1 MRRSLIG
8 FRVIGVVLLLGL
20 AGCGGD
26 PKTDPSPAPSTPVT
40 SPASTTPSPPA
51 MPDAARANTRAG
63 AIAFVRHYIELINYA
78 QATGDVG
85 ALAAVEEGTCKSCSA
100 ASEGVRKHYESGGAI
115 KGGDWHVRSAN
126 VVRNDAIS
134 GWVVD
139 LVVRFDRQVVMFGN
153 SRPKEINPPAQSVI
167 SVQVSRSED
176 AWKVLEWTRGS

>member
-63 AIAFVRHYIELINYA
+63 AIAFVRHYIDVFNHAQLTGSTDELSA
-78 QATGDVG
+78 LSSPRCQDCQAAIQGLDQVYGAGGHIEGG
-85 ALAAVEEGTCKSCSA
+85 ALLAGPTSVEHNALEHFWLVLIRVDSGPQSVTSA
-100 ASEGVRKHYESGGAI
+100 GGAAPTNLP
-115 KGGDWHVRSAN
+115 GGRRSMKFSLA
-126 VVRNDAIS
+126 RTGES
-134 GWVVD
+134 
-139 LVVRFDRQVVMFGN
+139 
-153 SRPKEINPPAQSVI
+153 
-167 SVQVSRSED
+167 
-176 AWKVLEWTRGS
+176 WKVTSWSRT

>member
-78 QATGDVG
+78 QATGDVN
-85 ALAAVEEGTCKSCSA
+85 ALSAVEDRACKSC
-100 ASEGVRKHYESGGAI
+100 ASVRRALRDIYNSGGHI
-115 KGGDWHVRSAN
+115 EGGAWRVHVRSSAPRPDLSAWSVFTDVEYGKQT
-126 VVRNDAIS
+126 VVRDSKMESLGGGTSPMTFVIKPVDGS
-134 GWVVD
+134 WVV
-139 LVVRFDRQVVMFGN
+139 LKW
-153 SRPKEINPPAQSVI
+153 SRAS
-167 SVQVSRSED
+167 
-176 AWKVLEWTRGS
+176 